1 MMTSNSK
8 IDLLEGERDTLLISK
23 NNFFDKLSIHT
34 HQCCSHL
41 VTYPDIPEWYNANP
55 YIYHGYRKQNKSLL
69 HLLSSI
75 FEIHNET
82 FNIWTH
88 IVGTIIFCTILT
100 TFLLKSSILSAIP
113 IGIFLVST
121 ILCFINSVV
130 MHTFYPH
137 SKKACCI
144 LCSLDYSGIFLLVFG
159 GYTAF
164 IHYEFYCHTN
174 LQVFYYVFLALIGS
188 LTLFLICNKSNSVRS
203 GAFLLLGLSSLV
215 PIIHRRIIGDED
227 GMLLRHSNKQLI
239 YIGLTLFII
248 VIGIFFYVSRIP
260 ERFHRDM
267 FNIILSSHQ
276 IFHICTIIAA
286 YIYYTALIEL
296 YNFYSSHSCDLT

>member
-69 HLLSSI
+69 RLLSSI

-100 TFLLKSSILSAIP
+100 TFLLL
-113 IGIFLVST
+113 LM
-121 ILCFINSVV
+121 V
-130 MHTFYPH
+130 M
-137 SKKACCI
+137 
-144 LCSLDYSGIFLLVFG
+144 L
-159 GYTAF
+159 
-164 IHYEFYCHTN
+164 
-174 LQVFYYVFLALIGS
+174 
-188 LTLFLICNKSNSVRS
+188 
-203 GAFLLLGLSSLV
+203 
-215 PIIHRRIIGDED
+215 
-227 GMLLRHSNKQLI
+227 
-239 YIGLTLFII
+239 
-248 VIGIFFYVSRIP
+248 
-260 ERFHRDM
+260 
-267 FNIILSSHQ
+267 
-276 IFHICTIIAA
+276 
-286 YIYYTALIEL
+286 
-296 YNFYSSHSCDLT
+296 